1 MPGGGDDLGMFKTVE
16 QNTNDIAEIKQTLL
30 NHEDQMEKLKDNAIK
45 LETTVTMENRETRT
59 IVTQQVDKLYGLV
72 EKAMGFK
79 TESASQEHELK
90 MLRWNT
96 LSTVFLRIT
105 GSLAA
110 LASSGGV
117 IYYLLVEAPK

>member
-1 MPGGGDDLGMFKTVE
+1 MPGGDDLSMFRTVE
-16 QNTNDIAEIKQTLL
+16 QNKKDIAVIKETLE
-30 NHEDQMEKLKDNAIK
+30 NHAEQMNEMKSNAIK
-45 LETTVTMENRETRT
+45 LETTVTLENRETRT
-59 IVTQQVDKLYGLV
+59 IVTQQVDKLYDLV

-96 LSTVFLRIT
+96 MSTVFLRFA

-117 IYYLLVEAPK
+117 IYYLIVEAPK

>member
-1 MPGGGDDLGMFKTVE
+1 MPGGGEDLSMFRTVE
-16 QNTNDIAEIKQTLL
+16 QNTSDIAEIKETLK
-30 NHEDQMEKLKDNAIK
+30 NHAEQMKEMKSNAIK
-45 LETTVTMENRETRT
+45 LETTVTLENRETRT

-96 LSTVFLRIT
+96 MSTVFLKIA
-105 GSLAA
+105 GSLSV

-117 IYYLLVEAPK
+117 IYYFLVEAPK